1 MSQEKIERWNE
12 VDGNLGNKEKLQAF
26 LDSTTDAYAI
36 LQLRRTD
43 ETVYER
49 FESYEALKR
58 QGKEPDIDHYD
69 VVYMAPLSSY
79 TDQTAMLEG
88 LYTKF
93 NVDRP
98 EDFRGH
104 SLSVSD
110 IVALKTDA
118 VVSFHYVDSIG
129 FQELQGFMKPENYLK
144 NAEMAMEDDYGMLDG
159 VINNGKAPA
168 TEERSS
174 VLAQLKEQPVL
185 DISHIFRE
193 GCDSCMVICSP
204 SYIPNERRKHTM
216 MKKDWVYR
224 RGDIYYADLNPV
236 CGSEQGGKRPV
247 VVIQNNIGNVYSPTL
262 IVATITTKQDTVFR
276 IIWRYSAC

>member
-1 MSQEKIERWNE
+1 M
-12 VDGNLGNKEKLQAF
+12 
-26 LDSTTDAYAI
+26 YAI

-49 FESYEALKR
+49 FKSYEALKR

-185 DISHIFRE
+185 DSPHKPPKAHSERE
-193 GCDSCMVICSP
+193 M
-204 SYIPNERRKHTM
+204 E
-216 MKKDWVYR
+216 
-224 RGDIYYADLNPV
+224 
-236 CGSEQGGKRPV
+236 
-247 VVIQNNIGNVYSPTL
+247 
-262 IVATITTKQDTVFR
+262 
-276 IIWRYSAC
+276 